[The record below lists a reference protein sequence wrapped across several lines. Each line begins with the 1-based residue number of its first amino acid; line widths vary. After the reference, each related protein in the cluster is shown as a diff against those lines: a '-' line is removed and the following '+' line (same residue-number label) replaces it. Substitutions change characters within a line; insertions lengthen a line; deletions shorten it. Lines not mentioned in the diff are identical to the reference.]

1 MLLIPLKYW
10 PTASKDPQRE
20 ARVGEHLPSSHPPL
34 PTLRLPNDRLVLA
47 LGDFGLGLSQAADAE
62 EGPLCKTGGTLPAR
76 ERRRKRKKKIPSS
89 PWEIF
94 SFSLDLFIFNFLTD
108 CFPNL
113 ISPSPSLHSHP
124 TASLPN
130 PHPRSKHKPQS
141 YGLLWILE
149 YRFLPPPSLPAP
161 FSVLLNTSPSL
172 AHCKLTF
179 SPRLR
184 MALLEALQPGSTS
197 NG

>member
-1 MLLIPLKYW
+1 MTGWCSLWVI
-10 PTASKDPQRE
+10 
-20 ARVGEHLPSSHPPL
+20 
-34 PTLRLPNDRLVLA
+34 LA
-47 LGDFGLGLSQAADAE
+47 LASAKQLMQRRARFARLAELCLLEKE
-62 EGPLCKTGGTLPAR
+62 EG
-76 ERRRKRKKKIPSS
+76 KRKKKIPSS